1 MVLDGD
7 KGSRF
12 QILKARGP
20 GKFISPRLTG
30 LKVLEK
36 VLHSRESF
44 AESTFCLIFEI
55 SGLSTAFVEG
65 RSILGGPAG
74 GSAL

>member
-1 MVLDGD
+1 MYLAEIDLGQ
-7 KGSRF
+7 GF
-12 QILKARGP
+12 
-20 GKFISPRLTG
+20 
-30 LKVLEK
+30 EK

-44 AESTFCLIFEI
+44 AELMFCLLFEI
-55 SGLSTAFVEG
+55 SGLSAAFVEG

>member
-1 MVLDGD
+1 MVKVSDSESER
-7 KGSRF
+7 SRKMYLAEIDMAQGF
-12 QILKARGP
+12 
-20 GKFISPRLTG
+20 
-30 LKVLEK
+30 EK

-44 AESTFCLIFEI
+44 AESMFCLIFEI
-55 SGLSTAFVEG
+55 SGLSAAFVEG